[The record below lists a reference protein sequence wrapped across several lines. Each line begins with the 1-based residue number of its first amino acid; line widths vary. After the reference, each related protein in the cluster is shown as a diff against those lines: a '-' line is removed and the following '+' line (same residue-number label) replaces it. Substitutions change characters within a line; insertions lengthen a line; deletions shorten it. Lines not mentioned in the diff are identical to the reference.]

1 MVTITVRPSLRY
13 SPSSILWENRPEL
26 SFPKRV
32 TPFSL
37 ATLLALSSTKVGLAA
52 VSMLNVLAMP
62 VTFFARLASTHPS
75 KWWGRGTFRP
85 RS

>member
-13 SPSSILWENRPEL
+13 SPLSILCQKRPEL
-26 SFPKRV
+26 SFPKSV

-37 ATLLALSSTKVGLAA
+37 APLLALASSAEGLAA

-62 VTFFARLASTHPS
+62 VTCR
-75 KWWGRGTFRP
+75 
-85 RS
+85 

>member
-1 MVTITVRPSLRY
+1 MTITVRPSLRY
-13 SPSSILWENRPEL
+13 SPLSILCEKRPERSL
-26 SFPKRV
+26 PRSV

-37 ATLLALSSTKVGLAA
+37 AALLALASSKEGFAA

-62 VTFFARLASTHPS
+62 VTFFARTASAHPS
-75 KWWGRGTFRP
+75 LRGRATFRP